1 MPEPMAA
8 PRRAGSISGE
18 PASAHASRAAMR
30 AYWLDGSRR
39 RVSTLASTSPGFVA
53 IVAAK
58 VTGSSCLATQ
68 SKSIV
73 RAPDRPASRASH
85 VSVAVPPRGVVAPR
99 PVTTMRRSRLDVM
112 VTCSSESSGVGWCE
126 GCWVCRGCCGAAWV
140 ARAAGAA
147 RSAPGGAGRRPGA
160 SGLRAGDE
168 GDGVADGLEVLDLAV
183 RDAHAELLLGVDDD
197 RHHREGVDVEV
208 LGEGLVHLDGRGVE
222 SGLLVDDLG
231 KTLEDLLLGLC
242 HLSTPWCVVPGGC
255 RSVARMTRRDPRE
268 CWTARAGSAQGS
280 TTTCAAYTRPAPKP
294 IWSARPPLGISFS
307 ASIRVVAIGIEAAEV
322 LAVVTMSRATGMS
335 AGSLSCLTIASM
347 MRMFAW
353 CGMKASRSSALMPA
367 LSMACWA
374 TGAMPQTA
382 QRKTVWPAMPIAGHT
397 FLSAC
402 ADCHDSRTS
411 VQACFWL
418 MASRCVPSEPQTV
431 GPMPG
436 VSLGPMTQ
444 APAPSPKMKALPRS

>member
-1 MPEPMAA
+1 MPDPMAA
-8 PRRAGSISGE
+8 PRRSGSTSGF

-30 AYWLDGSRR
+30 AYWLDGSSR
-39 RVSTLASTSPGFVA
+39 RVSTLVRTSPGGMA

-58 VTGSSCLATQ
+58 VTGSSYLPTQ
-68 SKSIV
+68 SNSIG

-99 PVTTMRRSRLDVM
+99 PVTTTRRSRLDVM
-112 VTCSSESSGVGWCE
+112 VTCSSGSSGVMSCE
-126 GCWVCRGCCGAAWV
+126 GWSG
-140 ARAAGAA
+140 RADGGAA
-147 RSAPGGAGRRPGA
+147 RPAPGGAGRRPGG
-160 SGLRAGDE
+160 SGLRPADE
-168 GDGVADGLEVLDLAV
+168 GDGVADGLEVLDLAG

-222 SGLLVDDLG
+222 AGLLVDDLG

-268 CWTARAGSAQGS
+268 CWTARAESAQGS

-307 ASIRVVAIGIEAAEV
+307 ASIRVVAIGIEVAEV

-382 QRKTVWPAMPIAGHT
+382 HRKTVWPAMPIAGHT

>member
-222 SGLLVDDLG
+222 AGLLVDDLG
-231 KTLEDLLLGLC
+231 KTLEDLLLGLS
-242 HLSTPWCVVPGGC
+242 HLSAPCFVLAVRAGGGAGAVIRGGW
-255 RSVARMTRRDPRE
+255 RSLARMTRRDRRE
-268 CWTARAGSAQGS
+268 CWDCPCWECSGQHDDLR
-280 TTTCAAYTRPAPKP
+280 
-294 IWSARPPLGISFS
+294 GIHQTGPE
-307 ASIRVVAIGIEAAEV
+307 ADLQREAAARDLLLREHPRRRDRDGGRRGV
-322 LAVVTMSRATGMS
+322 G
-335 AGSLSCLTIASM
+335 G
-347 MRMFAW
+347 
-353 CGMKASRSSALMPA
+353 
-367 LSMACWA
+367 
-374 TGAMPQTA
+374 
-382 QRKTVWPAMPIAGHT
+382 GH
-397 FLSAC
+397 
-402 ADCHDSRTS
+402 
-411 VQACFWL
+411 
-418 MASRCVPSEPQTV
+418 
-431 GPMPG
+431 
-436 VSLGPMTQ
+436 
-444 APAPSPKMKALPRS
+444 